1 MTGRCCRRPAGQ
13 AARLDRV
20 DLGGVQVRYLPVGS
34 AAADNVGIVAFNAR
48 RYPRNKLS
56 FEMFMEVVNNRDKDA
71 EVDLQIFSDNRL
83 IETQRLRLKAGTKS
97 RYICDPD
104 EEDKE
109 RTRKAWC
116 RLAAS
121 GEFLEARLVPPGSTA
136 ETAAPLDVFPA
147 DDRAFSLL
155 PRRRKQKVS
164 VITPGNL
171 FLEGAV
177 LLDESLDVT
186 RVPPAAYSPA
196 QVAGADALIFD
207 RYFPAVAPRH
217 NYIVI
222 LPPMEKG
229 PFKVDGAL
237 ERPIIT
243 EQSTGHPV
251 MRWVTLKDVNISA
264 SLRFVRQPGVQVLAS
279 SFRSPLV
286 VARDAGGQ
294 KSVAIGFDITKSD
307 LPMRVAFPLLIINS
321 LDWFSGASQGLVTSY
336 RTGKTWSVP
345 VIGAAGAS
353 TGQIKV
359 VSPRG
364 RVFKVALQNGRATF
378 AGRETGLYKLTHD
391 RGQVTRIAANL
402 ADPVES
408 DVKPR
413 RPLIMGDRVLQ
424 PPAGFGVSMKRELW
438 IYFLLAALGIMLLEW
453 LTYNR
458 RVTV

>member
-1 MTGRCCRRPAGQ
+1 MGKGKGEGEGKGIAQ
-13 AARLDRV
+13 LDLR
-20 DLGGVQVRYLPVGS
+20 GVEVRFVSVGKS
-34 AAADNVGIVAFNAR
+34 GDNIGIVAFNAR

-56 FEMFMEVVNNRDKDA
+56 FEMFMEVVNNRDNPA
-71 EVDLQIFSDNRL
+71 RVDLQIYSDGKL
-83 IETQRLRLKAGTKS
+83 IETQRLKLEAHKKS

-104 EEDKE
+104 EEDAE
-109 RTRKAWC
+109 RARKAWC

-121 GEFLEARLVPPGSTA
+121 GEFLEARLVRPGSTA
-136 ETAAPLDVFPA
+136 DNAAPLDVFPA

-177 LLDESLDVT
+177 LLDESLEVT
-186 RVPPAAYSPA
+186 RVPPGAYSPA

-207 RYFPAVAPRH
+207 RYFPAEAPKH

-229 PFKVDGAL
+229 PFKIDGAL
-237 ERPIIT
+237 ETPIIT

-264 SLRFVRQPGVQVLAS
+264 ALKFARAPGVQVLAS
-279 SFRSPLV
+279 SFRNPLL
-286 VARDAGGQ
+286 VARDNGGQ

-321 LDWFSGASQGLVTSY
+321 LDWFSGASEGLVTSY

-345 VIGAAGAS
+345 VRGAAGSS
-353 TGQIKV
+353 TGRVQV
-359 VSPRG
+359 TSPSG
-364 RVFKVALQNGRATF
+364 RTFKVALQNGRATF
-378 AGRETGLYKLTHD
+378 TGRETGLYKLAHK
-391 RGQVTRIAANL
+391 RGLVTRIAANL

-408 DVKPR
+408 HVKPR
-413 RPLIMGDRVLQ
+413 HNLVMGARVLG
-424 PPAGFGVSMKRELW
+424 PPSGFGVSMKRELW
-438 IYFLLAALGIMLLEW
+438 IYLLLAALGIILLEW

-458 RVTV
+458 RMTV